1 MPSTYAWGTPPWM
14 SGQHHWGHGSI
25 GVPFSS
31 LPTTGLNGPAL
42 GATDT
47 GLAADDEILTRIIT
61 VPPLLTY
68 FKCSELGE
76 IEAEGPDGT
85 HTGVRESRANGAVYD
100 TVNFYIVL
108 GSASD
113 LSGSATLDDVGASGG
128 ITPPGSVTGTATLD
142 DVSAGGVVQGSTLM
156 PALQQLL
163 APLSRGGSWYMANES
178 TLKVNALAV
187 PGAAAHRKSLPGT
200 LPAAMNSPLAQS
212 PMNWKAAFSW
222 ITMAVARFQSRP
234 GAAASV

>member
-76 IEAEGPDGT
+76 IEAEGVHMLSTSGMLKHVEAITFKMSPT
-85 HTGVRESRANGAVYD
+85 
-100 TVNFYIVL
+100 
-108 GSASD
+108 SAS
-113 LSGSATLDDVGASGG
+113 LFMYMPPTTRPTNITTQKPAKAS
-128 ITPPGSVTGTATLD
+128 L
-142 DVSAGGVVQGSTLM
+142 
-156 PALQQLL
+156 
-163 APLSRGGSWYMANES
+163 Y
-178 TLKVNALAV
+178 
-187 PGAAAHRKSLPGT
+187 
-200 LPAAMNSPLAQS
+200 
-212 PMNWKAAFSW
+212 
-222 ITMAVARFQSRP
+222 
-234 GAAASV
+234 